1 MVSFGSLLL
10 CVVATCGS
18 VALPLSRIKVDPLTG
33 MFVDEQSRVRIF
45 HGVNAVEKIA
55 PFYPQREG
63 FDPVHSLSSID
74 ATNLASWGFN
84 VVRLGVLWQA
94 TVPHAGVI
102 DRDYLSNISAIID
115 TLAVRR
121 SEFQHARGTFAPP
134 LAHLPVPP
142 PEGSSRDDRWH
153 VLVGTR
159 DTHTHRHAPGCDG
172 RTLLW

>member
-1 MVSFGSLLL
+1 MRSIQSVLL
-10 CVVATCGS
+10 CAVATCGS
-18 VALPLSRIKVDPLTG
+18 GALALSRIKVDPLSG

-74 ATNLASWGFN
+74 AANLASWGFN

-102 DRDYLSNISAIID
+102 DHDYLSNISAIID

-121 SEFQHARGTFAPP
+121 SEFP
-134 LAHLPVPP
+134 LARARL
-142 PEGSSRDDRWH
+142 
-153 VLVGTR
+153 
-159 DTHTHRHAPGCDG
+159 HRHSHICLSRRRRARAVMTAG
-172 RTLLW
+172 TSL

>member
-74 ATNLASWGFN
+74 AANLASWGFN

-121 SEFQHARGTFAPP
+121 SEFPHARAR
-134 LAHLPVPP
+134 L
-142 PEGSSRDDRWH
+142 
-153 VLVGTR
+153 
-159 DTHTHRHAPGCDG
+159 HRHSHICLSRRRRARAVTTAG
-172 RTLLW
+172 TSL